1 MTVSNL
7 GAVID
12 LRLVRDDPDRVR
24 ASQRA
29 RGEDE
34 AAVDALLAADDRRRA
49 AVTRADALRAEQK
62 AIGRVI
68 SQATPAER
76 PHLLTKA
83 RHLADEV
90 KSAEADE
97 VEADAALRQAHL
109 AIPNVVED
117 GVPPGDER
125 NSITLE
131 TVGAPPRDRG
141 SA

>member
-24 ASQRA
+24 ASPALPAA
-29 RGEDE
+29 RTRQPSTR
-34 AAVDALLAADDRRRA
+34 LLAADDRRRT

-62 AIGRVI
+62 AIGRAI
-68 SQATPAER
+68 SRATPAER

-90 KSAEADE
+90 KSAES
-97 VEADAALRQAHL
+97 R
-109 AIPNVVED
+109 
-117 GVPPGDER
+117 
-125 NSITLE
+125 
-131 TVGAPPRDRG
+131 
-141 SA
+141 